1 MLLDGTKFPSSDLFY
16 SELIQLGKKG
26 PGDENRTVNTRISQ
40 GASPVFADSQ
50 FTCDTV
56 RAFVRQ
62 VGYVQA
68 KAQARAAGMTA
79 EQERMAS
86 RCFAKRN

>member
-1 MLLDGTKFPSSDLFY
+1 M
-16 SELIQLGKKG
+16 E
-26 PGDENRTVNTRISQ
+26 Q